1 MDDIS
6 HRRLNIIGCK
16 FDTLVGVS
24 AAALITCGICLYF
37 GNFLESSILIFPFS
51 FWQGFFMWN
60 FVSFWQFSHFLE
72 SSILPFPLFFWQ
84 GGSCRDVGSKKR
96 NPPLLSRF
104 RPWISKKVLCVRP
117 SLHAQTITSSTLPST
132 NESFLFLFIFSWPI
146 LVLSRFCPW
155 IARKSSMSD
164 QLLCTLKPT
173 TLPFTNESF
182 LFYTFKIRFC
192 FCTWIRPNI
201 CCIRPSGEW
210 NS

>member
-1 MDDIS
+1 MPLTAPWKSGSYLCWVYTVIWFVNSISNQVRQHQKIHWRKGISSVDMDDIS

-51 FWQGFFMWN
+51 FWQVFFMWN

-132 NESFLFLFIFSWPI
+132 NETFLYIYLFLIH
-146 LVLSRFCPW
+146 
-155 IARKSSMSD
+155 SS
-164 QLLCTLKPT
+164 CTSVP
-173 TLPFTNESF
+173 E
-182 LFYTFKIRFC
+182 
-192 FCTWIRPNI
+192 
-201 CCIRPSGEW
+201 
-210 NS
+210 